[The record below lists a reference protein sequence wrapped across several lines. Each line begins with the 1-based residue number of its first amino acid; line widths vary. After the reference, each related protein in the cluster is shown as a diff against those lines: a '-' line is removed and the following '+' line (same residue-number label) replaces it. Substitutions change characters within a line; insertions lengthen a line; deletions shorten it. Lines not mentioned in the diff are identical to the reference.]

1 MHNKKQINITVRDRI
16 AKADRTVYICG
27 NSDFT
32 IKFDFDAEWQEYATK
47 TARFHSDD
55 DTYNDV
61 VFDGNVCTVPVL
73 SNIYNFKVG
82 VFAGNL
88 RTTTPA
94 MVSAKKSILCE
105 SGVPAAPQDDVYNQI
120 MEKLNG
126 VTKGIGDAV
135 RKFIEENPIGSNT
148 DISVSETAEGV
159 EIAITDEE
167 GTKSYRVHHGKDGYT
182 PVRGEDY
189 WTTADK
195 AEMVAAVLAALPVYG
210 GEYA

>member
-1 MHNKKQINITVRDRI
+1 MASEKRINITVRDRI

-55 DTYNDV
+55 GTYIDV
-61 VFDGNVCTVPVL
+61 VFDGDVCTVPVL

-94 MVSAKKSILCE
+94 LVSAKKSILCG
-105 SGVPAAPQDDVYNQI
+105 SGVPAAPPDDVYSQI
-120 MEKLNG
+120 MELLNSAFKRIEALE
-126 VTKGIGDAV
+126 KG
-135 RKFIEENPIGSNT
+135 
-148 DISVSETAEGV
+148 
-159 EIAITDEE
+159 AIIQ
-167 GTKSYRVHHGKDGYT
+167 
-182 PVRGEDY
+182 PVD
-189 WTTADK
+189 TS
-195 AEMVAAVLAALPVYG
+195 AVLGVAILDKMVLA
-210 GEYA
+210 